1 MGPPEACSG
10 AEGSLRSA
18 SGPRPEPAW
27 FPTQV
32 EPRDRLGSDW
42 VCRAMLAAAD
52 QAGFA
57 CVEERKRRLDGV
69 CRPDW
74 EVDVY
79 AFALRRG

>member
-1 MGPPEACSG
+1 
-10 AEGSLRSA
+10 
-18 SGPRPEPAW
+18 
-27 FPTQV
+27 
-32 EPRDRLGSDW
+32 
-42 VCRAMLAAAD
+42 MLAAAD

-79 AFALRRG
+79 AFALRRRARVMSVTTHT